1 MSFIDGIMDQYM
13 LGLGEFSTDQY
24 GEEASDVIIWLVFI
38 ATTFITQITFL
49 NMLIAIMGDTFAR
62 VSEVKDQSALSEKIK
77 ILADYVIIVSRSKL
91 D

>member
-1 MSFIDGIMDQYM
+1 VSFIDGIMDQYM

>member
-1 MSFIDGIMDQYM
+1 M